1 MAYFPDGTGG
11 PDSMDKVFKLNTQ
24 QGVEVTLSVEGVPC
38 QSGASTSNDSV
49 VSATNRGICK
59 ASGRPSF
66 TSKMSRNTSSTMN
79 LKIVKAVM
87 KFGSD
92 GKPTFEVKDQVFAL
106 LTEGTANVPHLL
118 RVIIDEWGLGYV
130 LVTKDGL
137 KISDSEG
144 TRGIVK
150 CFDLY

>member
-24 QGVEVTLSVEGVPC
+24 QGVDLSLSVEGVPC
-38 QSGASTSNDSV
+38 QSGASTSGSSDSV
-49 VSATNRGICK
+49 ASATNRGIFK

-66 TSKMSRNTSSTMN
+66 TSKMSKNTSSTMN

-118 RVIIDEWGLGYV
+118 QVIIDEWGPGYV

-144 TRGIVK
+144 TRGIV
-150 CFDLY
+150 F